1 MQSSFFKILLR
12 SLLIAYLL
20 SGIFLLFL
28 SFALY
33 KRNLSE
39 PFTNAAV
46 YMLYAAACLAG
57 GFCAGKS
64 AGSRRFFW
72 GLLIGICYAL
82 ILVILSLLFQG
93 SKIPSFQHILPLWG
107 CCIGGGIAGGIFS

>member
-1 MQSSFFKILLR
+1 MRPSFFKILLR

-20 SGIFLLFL
+20 SGIFLLLL

-33 KRNLSE
+33 KQNLSE

-46 YMLYAAACLAG
+46 YVLYTASCLAG
-57 GFCAGKS
+57 GFCAGK
-64 AGSRRFFW
+64 AAASRRFFW

-82 ILVILSLLFQG
+82 ILIILSLLFQG
-93 SKIPSFQHILPLWG
+93 SKNPSVQNLLPFLG
-107 CCIGGGIAGGIFS
+107 CCIGGGITGGILS